1 MNIIEHTLLYLRESL
16 ANYTENEF
24 GKEIYDKIETENYHD
39 EAAFIKDLNDK
50 EMAYLESVL
59 QREID
64 YAKSAQDTVRLRQ
77 LHEVSELIL

>member
-24 GKEIYDKIETENYHD
+24 GKEIYDKIDTENYHD

-50 EMAYLESVL
+50 EIAYLDSVL
-59 QREID
+59 KSEID
-64 YAKSAQDTVRLRQ
+64 YAKSAQDTIRLKQ
-77 LHEVSELIL
+77 LIEVYEIIL